1 MTTLE
6 SGTFSLSTMSI
17 LISLKVSFY
26 VLSRVDVVLLLVDLL
41 ATRITFIAGTFG
53 DTTLVT

>member
-41 ATRITFIAGTFG
+41 ATRITFIAV
-53 DTTLVT
+53 LSAV